1 MGCCETKWVEGPD
14 NPPSG
19 ALQKIDLNTE
29 VSRRGVLKG
38 VAALAA
44 SLAFGRVGAAAELK
58 HIKLAFCS
66 QLLCVIPYEVTRAAG
81 FFRDEGLE
89 VELVYARGGNAAMQA
104 LVGGAVDYA
113 GTAFD
118 VALQAFAN
126 GADIRRFASTG
137 QLPLFA
143 LVTAPNRAAELVDL
157 KKLEGRTVGVSGL
170 GNADHALVLYLL
182 KKTGA
187 DPAKVQFATLG
198 PNISE
203 ALRLGQIDAGMVQEP
218 ALGRAVKSGSRVL
231 VNFMDIADSEKYL
244 GGPYEF
250 MGVAVRA
257 REREARKTEMAAL
270 ARALERGLKRVQS
283 APASELIAALPRELT
298 AGADMNELVTVVDR
312 YRRSL
317 YPTRVTINVEAC
329 DRVAES
335 LKISGLL
342 KSNVKA
348 ESVLDL
354 SVGGS

>member
-1 MGCCETKWVEGPD
+1 MGCCETRWVEGAD
-14 NPPSG
+14 IPPSG
-19 ALQKIDLNTE
+19 VRPEIDPGAE
-29 VSRRGVLKG
+29 VSRRDVLKG
-38 VAALAA
+38 VTALAAALAVGG
-44 SLAFGRVGAAAELK
+44 SGAAEMK
-58 HIKLAFCS
+58 RIKLAFCS
-66 QLLCVIPYEVTRAAG
+66 QILCVIPYEVTRASG

-113 GTAFD
+113 GTSFD
-118 VALQAFAN
+118 VALQAFAH

-143 LVTAPNRAAELVDL
+143 LATAPKRAADLVDL
-157 KKLEGRTVGVSGL
+157 KRLEGSTVGVSGL

-218 ALGRAVKSGSRVL
+218 ALSRAVKSGSRVL
-231 VNFMDIADSEKYL
+231 VNFMELADAQKYL

-257 REREARKTEMAAL
+257 SEREARKPEMAAL
-270 ARALERGLKRVQS
+270 ARALARGLQRVQS
-283 APASELIAALPRELT
+283 APARELIDALPRALT
-298 AGADMNELVTVVDR
+298 AGADVDELVAIVDR

-317 YPTRVTINVEAC
+317 YPSQVAIDVAAS

-335 LKISGLL
+335 LKIAGL
-342 KSNVKA
+342 VKTDVKT
-348 ESVLDL
+348 ESLLDL
-354 SVGGS
+354 SVVAR

>member
-14 NPPSG
+14 IPPSG
-19 ALQKIDLNTE
+19 ARQKIDLNTE

-38 VAALAA
+38 VAALTA
-44 SLAFGRVGAAAELK
+44 SLAVGRVGFAAELK

-81 FFRDEGLE
+81 FFREEGLE

-143 LVTAPNRAAELVDL
+143 LVTSPQHAADLVDL
-157 KKLEGRTVGVSGL
+157 KKLEGHTVGVSGL

-182 KKTGA
+182 KKAGA
-187 DPAKVQFATLG
+187 DPAKIQFATLG

-203 ALRLGQIDAGMVQEP
+203 ALRQGQIDAGMVQEP

-231 VNFMDIADSEKYL
+231 VNFMDLADSEKYL

-257 REREARKTEMAAL
+257 PEREARKMEMAAL

-283 APASELIAALPRELT
+283 APASELIAALPRELI
-298 AGADMNELVTVVDR
+298 AGADMNELLTVVDR

-317 YPTRVTINVEAC
+317 YPTRVAINVEAC
-329 DRVAES
+329 DRVAQS
-335 LKISGLL
+335 LKITGLL

-354 SVGGS
+354 SVGGN